1 MKSNCQQK
9 VTFLFIVFVL
19 LMSSQSFG
27 QRTVAVTPGIG
38 TLNNTILGDTTA
50 TGARVDPNTVYV
62 LQRGGYYLTTG
73 TIENRFPLTVVAS
86 TGLGSRP
93 IVQPAVGAGGT
104 SSNSFSP
111 RADLTLRGLY
121 ITNKDNGGSI
131 GGLSRIM
138 RIRADKI
145 RVVIDDCHLD
155 QSGQSALRFDSKNTR
170 IYFTNSIVSNIGAT
184 IDPNN
189 GRAFDDRGNN
199 IDTLV
204 IENCTFYNLTS
215 TVLRDGGGWIKYYRF
230 NHNTVVNTG
239 QRGMDVGEAVDVKIT
254 NSLFINNGVLGST
267 PLAEPPFRVVIL
279 VDSLLTPT
287 IDGVPV
293 TQTVL
298 ISNLNIYTDPAI
310 DAAQG
315 DSATVI
321 PNFNATAQAFIDAAG
336 TGNTIISEAIQFAI
350 GPAVPTDVVT
360 TFYAN
365 PNNTPPYDDG
375 GKPLGV
381 MPFYF
386 KYSTTAKSY
395 TAGTAGKPL
404 GAIIWFGMYND
415 VKRETS
421 TIPQNF
427 ELYANYPNPFNPTT
441 NIRYSI
447 PEQSH
452 VSLTIYNLLGQ
463 KVAMLVDQIQQ
474 SGTYTANWN
483 GTNDGGMAVTSGL
496 YLYRLNA
503 GSFVATKKMLLIK

>member
-9 VTFLFIVFVL
+9 VTFLFIVLVL
-19 LMSSQSFG
+19 LMSSQTFG

-38 TLNNTILGDTTA
+38 TLDKAILGDTTA

-73 TIENRFPLTVVAS
+73 TIENRFPLTVVAAV
-86 TGLGSRP
+86 GIGPRP

-121 ITNKDNGGSI
+121 ITNKDNSGVVA
-131 GGLSRIM
+131 GLSRLM
-138 RIRADKI
+138 RTRADKI
-145 RVVIDDCHLD
+145 RLVFDDCHLD
-155 QSGQSALRFDSKNTR
+155 QSGQSALRIDSKNIR
-170 IYFTNSIVSNIGAT
+170 IYFTNSIVSNIGTT

-215 TVLRDGGGWIKYYRF
+215 TVLRDGGGWIKYFRF
-230 NHNTVVNTG
+230 NHNTTVNTG
-239 QRGMDVGEAVDVKIT
+239 QRGLDVGEAVTVKFT
-254 NSLFINNGVLGST
+254 NNLFINTGVLGNT
-267 PLAEPPFRVVIL
+267 PWIEPPFRVVFL
-279 VDSLLTPT
+279 VDSLLTKV

-293 TQTVL
+293 TQSVL

-321 PNFNATAQAFIDAAG
+321 PNFNATAQAFINTAG
-336 TGNTIISEAIQFAI
+336 TGNTIINEPIKFTN
-350 GPAVPTDVVT
+350 GPAVPTNVVT

-381 MPFYF
+381 MPFDF
-386 KYSTTAKSY
+386 RYSTTTQSY

-404 GAIIWFGMYND
+404 GAIIWFGMYNE

-447 PEQSH
+447 PVQNH

-463 KVAMLVDQIQQ
+463 KVATLVDQVQQ

-483 GTNDGGMAVTSGL
+483 GTSDNGLVVSSGL
-496 YLYRLNA
+496 YFYRIEA
-503 GSFVATKKMLLIK
+503 GNFITTKKMVLLK

>member
-1 MKSNCQQK
+1 MKSNCEQK
-9 VTFLFIVFVL
+9 VTFLSIVLVL

-27 QRTVAVTPGIG
+27 QRTVQVTPGIG
-38 TLNNTILGDTTA
+38 TLDNTILGDTTA
-50 TGARVDPNTVYV
+50 TGARVDANTVYV

-73 TIENRFPLTVVAS
+73 TIENRFPLTVVAAV
-86 TGLGSRP
+86 GIGPRP

-121 ITNKDNGGSI
+121 ITNEDNGGSV

-155 QSGQSALRFDSKNTR
+155 KSGQSALRFDSKNTR
-170 IYFTNSIVSNIGAT
+170 IFFTNSIVSNIGAT

-215 TVLRDGGGWIKYYRF
+215 TVLRDGGGWLKYFRF
-230 NHNTVVNTG
+230 NHNTTVNTG
-239 QRGMDVGEAVDVKIT
+239 QRGLDVGEAVTVKFT
-254 NSLFINNGVLGST
+254 NNMFINTGVLGNT
-267 PLAEPPFRVVIL
+267 PWIEPPFRVVLL
-279 VDSLLTPT
+279 VDSLLTKE

-293 TQTVL
+293 TQSVL
-298 ISNLNIYTDPAI
+298 ISNLNIYTAPAI

-336 TGNTIISEAIQFAI
+336 TSSTIISEPIQFTR
-350 GPAVPTDVVT
+350 GPAVPTGVVT
-360 TFYAN
+360 TFYAD

-375 GKPLGV
+375 GGT
-381 MPFYF
+381 PFDF
-386 KYSTTAKSY
+386 RYSTTTQSY

-415 VKRETS
+415 IKRETS

-441 NIRYSI
+441 NIKYSI
-447 PEQSH
+447 PVQNH

-463 KVAMLVDQIQQ
+463 KVATLVDQIQQ
-474 SGTYTANWN
+474 SGIYTANWN
-483 GTNDGGMAVTSGL
+483 GTSDNGIAVSSGL
-496 YLYRLNA
+496 YLYRLHA